1 MASRKGAA
9 VLGGQRNGS
18 AAGAT
23 TALVGVLMV
32 LTWGSSSV
40 ATKVGMGG
48 YDPGQLTL
56 LRFLITSGVM
66 ILFAVA
72 TRMRLP
78 DRRDVLPLVGLGI
91 IGISIVQFT
100 FTYGMVSVDPGT
112 AMFLVSTV
120 PVMTAVIARFVLGER
135 LTLAGWTGIA
145 LTVVGTTVLVLGKGQ
160 GIDYTRGALILL
172 FGAFAEAW
180 YYILQ
185 KPFLRRYSGIEVST
199 WALIAATLPMLVFLP
214 GLGGQ
219 ISFAS
224 AEETG
229 AVVYVALGA
238 GVVGYACMAI
248 VNSRMPASVAAV
260 LMAGLPP
267 VALVVAW
274 IWLGDVPAMVSVL
287 GGALSLVGM
296 LLVTLRGV
304 GAATPQP
311 DPAVAAVPA
320 GD

>member
-1 MASRKGAA
+1 M
-9 VLGGQRNGS
+9 LGGQRGGQ

-23 TALVGVLMV
+23 TALAGVLMV

-56 LRFLITSGVM
+56 FRFLITSAVM
-66 ILFAVA
+66 ILFAAA

-91 IGISIVQFT
+91 VGISIVQFT

-112 AMFLVSTV
+112 ATFLVSTV
-120 PVMTAVIARFVLGER
+120 PVMAAVIARFVLGER
-135 LTLAGWTGIA
+135 LTVAGWTGIA

-160 GIDYTRGALILL
+160 GVDYTRGALILL

-185 KPFLRRYSGIEVST
+185 KPFLQRYSGIEVST
-199 WALIAATLPMLVFLP
+199 WALIAATLPMVVFLP

-219 ISFAS
+219 IAS
-224 AEETG
+224 ATAMETG

-248 VNSRMPASVAAV
+248 VNSRLPASVAAV

-267 VALVVAW
+267 VALIVAW
-274 IWLGDVPAMVSVL
+274 IWLGTVPPALSVL
-287 GGALSLVGM
+287 GGLLSLVGV
-296 LLVTLRGV
+296 LLVTLRGTE
-304 GAATPQP
+304 ATAPELE
-311 DPAVAAVPA
+311 AGVAAVPV

>member
-1 MASRKGAA
+1 MGAS
-9 VLGGQRNGS
+9 
-18 AAGAT
+18 
-23 TALVGVLMV
+23 TALAGVLMV

-56 LRFLITSGVM
+56 LRFLITAGVM
-66 ILFAVA
+66 ILFALA

-78 DRRDVLPLVGLGI
+78 ARRDILPLIGLGL
-91 IGISIVQFT
+91 IGISITQFT
-100 FTYGMVSVDPGT
+100 FTYGMVNVDPGT

-120 PVMTAVIARFVLGER
+120 PVMTAVIARFTLGER
-135 LTLAGWTGIA
+135 LTIAGWSGIG

-160 GIDYTRGALILL
+160 GVDYTRGALILL
-172 FGAFAEAW
+172 FGAFTEAW

-185 KPFLRRYSGIEVST
+185 KPFLRRYSGVEVST

-219 ISFAS
+219 VAS
-224 AEETG
+224 ASIEETG

-248 VNSRMPASVAAV
+248 VNSRLPASVAAV

-267 VALVVAW
+267 VALVTAW
-274 IWLGDVPAMVSVL
+274 IWIGDVPAMVSIL
-287 GGALSLVGM
+287 GGAMSLAGM
-296 LLVTLRGV
+296 LLVTLRG
-304 GAATPQP
+304 
-311 DPAVAAVPA
+311 AAVPVADAEPATVTALA

>member
-1 MASRKGAA
+1 MGAS
-9 VLGGQRNGS
+9 
-18 AAGAT
+18 
-23 TALVGVLMV
+23 TALAGVLMV

-56 LRFLITSGVM
+56 LRFLITAGVM
-66 ILFAVA
+66 ILFALA

-78 DRRDVLPLVGLGI
+78 ERRDILPLIGLGL
-91 IGISIVQFT
+91 IGISITQFT
-100 FTYGMVSVDPGT
+100 FTYGMVNVDPGT

-120 PVMTAVIARFVLGER
+120 PVMTAVIARFTLGER
-135 LTLAGWTGIA
+135 LTIAGWSGIG

-160 GIDYTRGALILL
+160 GVDYTRGALILL
-172 FGAFAEAW
+172 FGAFTEAW

-185 KPFLRRYSGIEVST
+185 KPFLRRYSGVEVST
-199 WALIAATLPMLVFLP
+199 WALIAATLPMLIFLP
-214 GLGGQ
+214 GLGAQ
-219 ISFAS
+219 VAS
-224 AEETG
+224 ASIEETG

-248 VNSRMPASVAAV
+248 VNSRLPASVAAV

-267 VALVVAW
+267 VALVAAW
-274 IWLGDVPAMVSVL
+274 IWIGDVPAMVSIL
-287 GGALSLVGM
+287 GGAMSLAGM
-296 LLVTLRGV
+296 LLVTLRG
-304 GAATPQP
+304 
-311 DPAVAAVPA
+311 AAVPVPDADPATATALA

>member
-1 MASRKGAA
+1 MGAS
-9 VLGGQRNGS
+9 
-18 AAGAT
+18 
-23 TALVGVLMV
+23 TALAGVLMV

-56 LRFLITSGVM
+56 LRFLITAGVM
-66 ILFAVA
+66 ILFALA

-78 DRRDVLPLVGLGI
+78 ERRDILPLIGLGL
-91 IGISIVQFT
+91 IGISITQFT
-100 FTYGMVSVDPGT
+100 FTYGMVNVDPGT

-120 PVMTAVIARFVLGER
+120 PVMTAVIARFTLGER
-135 LTLAGWTGIA
+135 LTIAGWSGIG

-160 GIDYTRGALILL
+160 GVDYTRGALILL
-172 FGAFAEAW
+172 FGAFTEAW

-185 KPFLRRYSGIEVST
+185 KPFLRRYSGVEVST

-219 ISFAS
+219 VAS
-224 AEETG
+224 ASIEETG

-248 VNSRMPASVAAV
+248 VNSRLPASVAAV

-267 VALVVAW
+267 VALVTAW
-274 IWLGDVPAMVSVL
+274 IWIGDVPAMVSIL
-287 GGALSLVGM
+287 GGAMSLAGM
-296 LLVTLRGV
+296 LLVTLRG
-304 GAATPQP
+304 
-311 DPAVAAVPA
+311 AAVPVPDADPATATALA

>member
-1 MASRKGAA
+1 M
-9 VLGGQRNGS
+9 LGGQRGGQ

-23 TALVGVLMV
+23 TALAGLLMV

-56 LRFLITSGVM
+56 FRFLITSAVM

-72 TRMRLP
+72 SRMRLP
-78 DRRDVLPLVGLGI
+78 DRRDILPLVGLGV

-100 FTYGMVSVDPGT
+100 FTYGMVNVDPGT

-135 LTLAGWTGIA
+135 LTIAGWTGIA

-219 ISFAS
+219 VAGAT
-224 AEETG
+224 AEETS

-238 GVVGYACMAI
+238 GVVGYVCMSI
-248 VNSRMPASVAAV
+248 VNSRLPASVAAV

-274 IWLGDVPAMVSVL
+274 TWLGDVPAMVSVF
-287 GGALSLVGM
+287 GGAVSLAGM
-296 LLVTLRGV
+296 LLVTLRGT
-304 GAATPQP
+304 AAAEPSAEAPTS
-311 DPAVAAVPA
+311 AAVLA

>member
-1 MASRKGAA
+1 M
-9 VLGGQRNGS
+9 
-18 AAGAT
+18 GAT
-23 TALVGVLMV
+23 TALAGVLMV

-56 LRFLITSGVM
+56 LRFLITAGVM
-66 ILFAVA
+66 ILFALA

-78 DRRDVLPLVGLGI
+78 ERRDILPLIGLGL
-91 IGISIVQFT
+91 IGISITQFT
-100 FTYGMVSVDPGT
+100 FTYGMVNVDPGT

-120 PVMTAVIARFVLGER
+120 PVMTAVIARFTLGER
-135 LTLAGWTGIA
+135 LTIAGWSGIG

-160 GIDYTRGALILL
+160 GVDYTRGALILL
-172 FGAFAEAW
+172 FGAFTEAW

-185 KPFLRRYSGIEVST
+185 KPFLRRYSGVEVST

-214 GLGGQ
+214 GIGGQ
-219 ISFAS
+219 VAS
-224 AEETG
+224 ASIEETG

-248 VNSRMPASVAAV
+248 VNSRLPASVAAV

-267 VALVVAW
+267 VALVTAW
-274 IWLGDVPAMVSVL
+274 IWIGDVPAMVSIL
-287 GGALSLVGM
+287 GGAMSLAGM
-296 LLVTLRGV
+296 LLVTLRG
-304 GAATPQP
+304 AAVSVPDA
-311 DPAVAAVPA
+311 DPATVTALA

>member
-1 MASRKGAA
+1 MI
-9 VLGGQRNGS
+9 GGQRGGQ

-23 TALVGVLMV
+23 TALAGVLMV

-56 LRFLITSGVM
+56 LRFLITSTVM

-78 DRRDVLPLVGLGI
+78 ARRDLLPLAGLGL
-91 IGISIVQFT
+91 IGISITQFT
-100 FTYGMVSVDPGT
+100 FTYGMVNVDPGT

-120 PVMTAVIARFVLGER
+120 PVMTAVIARFALDER
-135 LTLAGWTGIA
+135 LTIFGWSGIG
-145 LTVVGTTVLVLGKGQ
+145 LTVVGTTMLVLGKGQ
-160 GIDYTRGALILL
+160 GVDYTLGALILL
-172 FGAFAEAW
+172 FGAFTEAW

-185 KPFLRRYSGIEVST
+185 KSFLRRYSGIEVST
-199 WALIAATLPMLVFLP
+199 WALIASTFPMLVFLP

-219 ISFAS
+219 IAS
-224 AEETG
+224 ATSEETG

-248 VNSRMPASVAAV
+248 VNSRLPASVAAV

-267 VALVVAW
+267 VALVTAW
-274 IWLGDVPAMVSVL
+274 LWIGDVPAMVSIL
-287 GGALSLVGM
+287 GGMLSLVGM
-296 LLVTLRGV
+296 LLVTLRGAGAPV
-304 GAATPQP
+304 PGVEAPAGAAL
-311 DPAVAAVPA
+311 PA

>member
-1 MASRKGAA
+1 
-9 VLGGQRNGS
+9 VLGGQRIGS
-18 AAGAT
+18 AGSAT
-23 TALVGVLMV
+23 TALAGILMV

-56 LRFLITSGVM
+56 FRFLLTSAVM
-66 ILFAVA
+66 ILFAVT

-78 DRRDVLPLVGLGI
+78 ERRDVLPFLGLGI
-91 IGISIVQFT
+91 IGISIVQLT

-112 AMFLVSTV
+112 ATFLVSTV
-120 PVMTAVIARFVLGER
+120 PVMAAVIARYVLGER
-135 LTLAGWTGIA
+135 LTLAGWAGFA
-145 LTVVGTTVLVLGKGQ
+145 LTVIGTTVLVLGKGQ
-160 GIDYTRGALILL
+160 GVDYTRGALILL
-172 FGAFAEAW
+172 FGALAEAW

-199 WALIAATLPMLVFLP
+199 WALIAATVPMLIFLP

-219 ISFAS
+219 IAG
-224 AEETG
+224 ATVTETG
-229 AVVYVALGA
+229 SVVYVALGA

-248 VNSRMPASVAAV
+248 VNSRLPASVAAV

-274 IWLGDVPAMVSVL
+274 IWLGDVPALVSVL
-287 GGALSLVGM
+287 GGALSLVGVV
-296 LLVTLRGV
+296 LVTLRGAASAAPVVEPATVATVPV
-304 GAATPQP
+304 G
-311 DPAVAAVPA
+311 D
-320 GD
+320 

>member
-1 MASRKGAA
+1 
-9 VLGGQRNGS
+9 VLGGQRGGQI
-18 AAGAT
+18 AGAT
-23 TALVGVLMV
+23 TALAGVLMV

-48 YDPGQLTL
+48 YDPGQHTL
-56 LRFLITSGVM
+56 FRFLVTSAVM
-66 ILFAVA
+66 ILFAAA

-91 IGISIVQFT
+91 VGISITQFT

-112 AMFLVSTV
+112 ATFLVSTV
-120 PVMTAVIARFVLGER
+120 PVMAAVIARFVLGER
-135 LTLAGWTGIA
+135 LTVAGWTGIG

-185 KPFLRRYSGIEVST
+185 KPFLRRYSGVEVST
-199 WALIAATLPMLVFLP
+199 WALIAATLPMLIFLP

-219 ISFAS
+219 IAG
-224 AEETG
+224 ATATETG
-229 AVVYVALGA
+229 SVIYVALGA

-248 VNSRMPASVAAV
+248 VNSRLPASVAAV

-267 VALVVAW
+267 VALVTAW
-274 IWLGDVPAMVSVL
+274 IWLGDVPATVSIL
-287 GGALSLVGM
+287 GGALSLVGV

-304 GAATPQP
+304 EAAGPGI
-311 DPAVAAVPA
+311 DPAVAALPA

>member
-1 MASRKGAA
+1 MGAS
-9 VLGGQRNGS
+9 
-18 AAGAT
+18 
-23 TALVGVLMV
+23 TALAGVLMV

-56 LRFLITSGVM
+56 LRFLITAGVM
-66 ILFAVA
+66 ILFALA

-78 DRRDVLPLVGLGI
+78 ARRDILPLIGLGL
-91 IGISIVQFT
+91 IGISITQFT
-100 FTYGMVSVDPGT
+100 FTYGMVNVDPGT

-120 PVMTAVIARFVLGER
+120 PVMTAVIARFTLGER
-135 LTLAGWTGIA
+135 LTIAGWSGIG

-160 GIDYTRGALILL
+160 GVDYTRGALILL
-172 FGAFAEAW
+172 FGAFTEAW

-185 KPFLRRYSGIEVST
+185 KPFLRRYSGVEVST

-219 ISFAS
+219 VAS
-224 AEETG
+224 ASIEETG

-248 VNSRMPASVAAV
+248 VNSRLPASVAAV

-267 VALVVAW
+267 VALVTAW
-274 IWLGDVPAMVSVL
+274 IWIGDVPAMVSIL
-287 GGALSLVGM
+287 GGAMSLAGM
-296 LLVTLRGV
+296 LLVTLRG
-304 GAATPQP
+304 
-311 DPAVAAVPA
+311 AAVPVPDADPATVTALA

>member
-1 MASRKGAA
+1 MA
-9 VLGGQRNGS
+9 VVGGQRNGS
-18 AAGAT
+18 AVGAT
-23 TALVGVLMV
+23 TALAGVLMV

-56 LRFLITSGVM
+56 FRFLITATVM

-78 DRRDVLPLVGLGI
+78 SRRDVLPLIGLGLV
-91 IGISIVQFT
+91 GISITQFT
-100 FTYGMVSVDPGT
+100 FTYGMVNVDPGT

-120 PVMTAVIARFVLGER
+120 PVLTAVIARFVLGER
-135 LTLAGWTGIA
+135 LTVAGWTGIG

-160 GIDYTRGALILL
+160 GVDYTRGALILL
-172 FGAFAEAW
+172 FGAFTEAW

-185 KPFLRRYSGIEVST
+185 KPFLRRYSGVEVST
-199 WALIAATLPMLVFLP
+199 WALIAATFPMLVFLP

-219 ISFAS
+219 VAG
-224 AEETG
+224 ATLEETG
-229 AVVYVALGA
+229 AVIYVALGA
-238 GVVGYACMAI
+238 GVIGYACMAI
-248 VNSRMPASVAAV
+248 VNSRLPASVAAV

-267 VALVVAW
+267 VALVTAW
-274 IWLGDVPAMVSVL
+274 IWIGDVPALVSIL
-287 GGALSLVGM
+287 GGLMSLAGM
-296 LLVTLRGV
+296 LLVTLRG
-304 GAATPQP
+304 AIAPEPETE
-311 DPAVAAVPA
+311 PAVVAVPA

>member
-1 MASRKGAA
+1 MGAS
-9 VLGGQRNGS
+9 
-18 AAGAT
+18 
-23 TALVGVLMV
+23 TALAGVLMV

-56 LRFLITSGVM
+56 LRFLITAGVM
-66 ILFAVA
+66 ILFALA

-78 DRRDVLPLVGLGI
+78 ERRDILPLIGLGL
-91 IGISIVQFT
+91 IGISITQFT
-100 FTYGMVSVDPGT
+100 FTYGMVNVDPGT

-120 PVMTAVIARFVLGER
+120 PVMTAVIARFTLGER
-135 LTLAGWTGIA
+135 LTIAGWSGIG

-160 GIDYTRGALILL
+160 GVDYTRGALILL
-172 FGAFAEAW
+172 FGAFTEAW

-185 KPFLRRYSGIEVST
+185 KPFLRRYSGVEVST

-219 ISFAS
+219 VAS
-224 AEETG
+224 ASIEETG

-248 VNSRMPASVAAV
+248 VNSRLPASVAAV

-267 VALVVAW
+267 VALVTAW
-274 IWLGDVPAMVSVL
+274 IWIGDVPAMVSIL
-287 GGALSLVGM
+287 GGAMSLAGM
-296 LLVTLRGV
+296 LLVTLRG
-304 GAATPQP
+304 
-311 DPAVAAVPA
+311 AAVPVPDADPATVTALA

>member
-1 MASRKGAA
+1 MGAS
-9 VLGGQRNGS
+9 
-18 AAGAT
+18 
-23 TALVGVLMV
+23 TALAGVLMV

-56 LRFLITSGVM
+56 LRFLITAGVM
-66 ILFAVA
+66 ILFALA

-78 DRRDVLPLVGLGI
+78 ERRDILPLIGLGL
-91 IGISIVQFT
+91 IGISITQFT
-100 FTYGMVSVDPGT
+100 FTYGMVNVDPGT

-120 PVMTAVIARFVLGER
+120 PVMTAVIARFTLGER
-135 LTLAGWTGIA
+135 LTIAGWSGIG

-160 GIDYTRGALILL
+160 GVDYTRGALILL
-172 FGAFAEAW
+172 FGAFTEAW

-185 KPFLRRYSGIEVST
+185 KPFLRRYSGVEVST

-219 ISFAS
+219 VAS
-224 AEETG
+224 ASIEETG

-248 VNSRMPASVAAV
+248 VNSRLAASVAAV

-267 VALVVAW
+267 VALVTAW
-274 IWLGDVPAMVSVL
+274 IWIGDVPAMVSIL
-287 GGALSLVGM
+287 GGAMSLAGM
-296 LLVTLRGV
+296 LLVTLRG
-304 GAATPQP
+304 
-311 DPAVAAVPA
+311 AAVPVPDADPATVTALA

>member
-1 MASRKGAA
+1 MGAS
-9 VLGGQRNGS
+9 
-18 AAGAT
+18 
-23 TALVGVLMV
+23 TALAGVLMV

-56 LRFLITSGVM
+56 LRFLITAGVM
-66 ILFAVA
+66 ILFALA

-78 DRRDVLPLVGLGI
+78 ARRDILPLIGLGL
-91 IGISIVQFT
+91 IGISITQFT
-100 FTYGMVSVDPGT
+100 FTYGMVNVDPGT

-120 PVMTAVIARFVLGER
+120 PVMTAVIARFTLGER
-135 LTLAGWTGIA
+135 LTIAGWSGIG

-160 GIDYTRGALILL
+160 GVDYTRGALILL
-172 FGAFAEAW
+172 FGAFTEAW

-185 KPFLRRYSGIEVST
+185 KPFLRRYSGVEVST

-214 GLGGQ
+214 GIGGQ
-219 ISFAS
+219 VAS
-224 AEETG
+224 ASIEETG

-248 VNSRMPASVAAV
+248 VNSRLPASVAAV

-267 VALVVAW
+267 VALVTAW
-274 IWLGDVPAMVSVL
+274 IWIGDVPAMVSIL
-287 GGALSLVGM
+287 GGAMSLAGM
-296 LLVTLRGV
+296 LLVTLRG
-304 GAATPQP
+304 
-311 DPAVAAVPA
+311 AAVPVPDADPATVTALA

>member
-1 MASRKGAA
+1 MGAS
-9 VLGGQRNGS
+9 
-18 AAGAT
+18 
-23 TALVGVLMV
+23 TALAGVLMV

-56 LRFLITSGVM
+56 LRFLITAGVM
-66 ILFAVA
+66 ILFALA

-78 DRRDVLPLVGLGI
+78 ARRDILPLIGLGL
-91 IGISIVQFT
+91 IGISITQFT
-100 FTYGMVSVDPGT
+100 FTYGMVNVDPGT

-120 PVMTAVIARFVLGER
+120 PVMTAVIARFTLGER
-135 LTLAGWTGIA
+135 LTIAGWSGIG

-160 GIDYTRGALILL
+160 GVDYTRGALILL
-172 FGAFAEAW
+172 FGAFTEAW

-185 KPFLRRYSGIEVST
+185 KPFLRRYSGVEVST
-199 WALIAATLPMLVFLP
+199 WALIAATLPMLIFLP

-219 ISFAS
+219 VAS
-224 AEETG
+224 ASIEETG

-248 VNSRMPASVAAV
+248 VNSRLPASVAAV

-267 VALVVAW
+267 VALVTAW
-274 IWLGDVPAMVSVL
+274 IWIGDVPAMVSIL
-287 GGALSLVGM
+287 GGAMSLAGM
-296 LLVTLRGV
+296 LLVTLRG
-304 GAATPQP
+304 
-311 DPAVAAVPA
+311 AAVPVPYADPATATALA

>member
-1 MASRKGAA
+1 M
-9 VLGGQRNGS
+9 LGGQRGGQ

-23 TALVGVLMV
+23 TALAGVLMV

-56 LRFLITSGVM
+56 FRFLITSAVM
-66 ILFAVA
+66 ILFAAA

-78 DRRDVLPLVGLGI
+78 DRRDVLPLVGLGVV
-91 IGISIVQFT
+91 GISIVQFT

-112 AMFLVSTV
+112 ATFLVSTV
-120 PVMTAVIARFVLGER
+120 PVMAAVIARFVLGER
-135 LTLAGWTGIA
+135 LTVAGWTGIA

-185 KPFLRRYSGIEVST
+185 KPFLQRYSGIEVST
-199 WALIAATLPMLVFLP
+199 WALIAATLPMLVYLP

-219 ISFAS
+219 IDAAS
-224 AEETG
+224 AVETG
-229 AVVYVALGA
+229 AVAYVALGA

-274 IWLGDVPAMVSVL
+274 IWLGTVPPVLSVL
-287 GGALSLVGM
+287 GGLVSLGGVV
-296 LLVTLRGV
+296 LVTLRGT
-304 GAATPQP
+304 AAAAPEIEP
-311 DPAVAAVPA
+311 AAVAAPA